1 MDFILTAQTRIQLLF
16 NYYIN
21 YRIASDGSA
30 GLLARQRVPGQPS
43 NFTFNIWWLLPRH
56 SLPSFTFCLLVLYLL
71 FSLSLFLLYF
81 YIRIMNYYYIGR
93 DSELGS
99 SWEREFTIWRAR
111 IFIIIISASRRW
123 REKHQE
129 AISWGK
135 HFLFLVL
142 SGLCVCQH

>member
-1 MDFILTAQTRIQLLF
+1 MLWRTHYLTGAIIIEAIREIIGSVKQNWELFGKLFKRLLEMDFILTAQTRIQLLV

-30 GLLARQRVPGQPS
+30 GLCVWLTGPRVPGQPS

-81 YIRIMNYYYIGR
+81 YIYIGSYLLLE
-93 DSELGS
+93 DY
-99 SWEREFTIWRAR
+99 
-111 IFIIIISASRRW
+111 
-123 REKHQE
+123 
-129 AISWGK
+129 
-135 HFLFLVL
+135 
-142 SGLCVCQH
+142 